1 MKNLNIPLLSKET
14 MLIVAEAIYRD
25 EQSRKRFETN
35 WEFTDSDVRGCYM
48 KLAEAAVRAVFG
60 LYTEEDSWD
69 DHWERSRK
77 MDSLMFL
84 GVYGQYVQIG
94 LTIIGA
100 AATVATITPNKS
112 DDRVIQKVLNIVNAL
127 GMNVGKASNLS

>member
-69 DHWERSRK
+69 DHW
-77 MDSLMFL
+77 
-84 GVYGQYVQIG
+84 
-94 LTIIGA
+94 
-100 AATVATITPNKS
+100 
-112 DDRVIQKVLNIVNAL
+112 
-127 GMNVGKASNLS
+127 

>member
-1 MKNLNIPLLSKET
+1 
-14 MLIVAEAIYRD
+14 
-25 EQSRKRFETN
+25 
-35 WEFTDSDVRGCYM
+35 
-48 KLAEAAVRAVFG
+48 
-60 LYTEEDSWD
+60 
-69 DHWERSRK
+69 